1 MSLKIQADNVVKTE
15 LESRGVDSSVGVFGS
30 HHVQIGKGTPV
41 RLDVIKSA
49 KVPYAGFTEAK
60 QIMRGKAGIHQTS
73 SDVLKTLATPGSLDA
88 GKLLGLLKAQQTHL
102 NRLDKLNQLTP
113 AQKND
118 ADGLWMFTKEIENLS
133 NAELSAIYQK
143 FTSAEMDLL
152 QTALIREGQ
161 INPKA
166 NDARMAASRLFDLQA
181 LILKEVSNRVS
192 LSNLEDLR
200 TANPEDETLKDDHV
214 ALPKK
219 LSEQYGGAD
228 GTAAAST
235 YGDDMTATNLGILV
249 DVAARSATTRER
261 TGVEEAKKLQQRGLD
276 NVSTKQLG
284 DVLRSAEFTINMDPE
299 ILLGDNS
306 IIANPNAHFKNIW
319 HLADQGIK
327 PQGDGYL
334 AKRDG
339 VEHTVFPEMSKHK
352 RSSDERP
359 VYGALNVQGSKLGA
373 AMTYGHAVIV
383 LKEDVK
389 KRATYTLNDSF
400 FAAKVKI
407 TPQRRMD
414 FYRLLDGVTDWPQ
427 SLKDALLNPNT
438 QEHKDLEAWLDK
450 IEQIEDVTL
459 NESFKRNSGPGS
471 IRNHFRGAKNS
482 FDSTEDEQRFL
493 GLLIKCFG
501 DTESTRELMAT
512 HDNIESLLPQM
523 GDIRGNA
530 LARAAIDQKNGLKP
544 KAVLTDAHYIEAQI
558 QGPIV
563 PTRDIAEIRVNL
575 QDFAEDQRPAVAAKL
590 KRFQKETGIK
600 VVIQDF
606 DWSTEVNEKTNIEDN
621 VQGPFNAAHVD
632 QTALATEKEN
642 ILSHLEENVVQYTTK
657 SPRSKLTVDGEELH
671 LSGDILGQLAADF
684 TTRIDQSLAQESHN
698 SSASSIISN
707 AFNSAAFKILDNKK
721 TLLKE
726 LDGLNFANPA
736 QKKAFAQ
743 MVCNSADIDTV
754 EKMKLIHKQAT
765 LQAAAMAELAAIE
778 PPPTSEQVIARL
790 ARLSGELNADLATY
804 AATLGKNAK
813 FNFAEKCTELK
824 HISTTALTLLKN
836 AEPPVGADKLQKL
849 QSMLDSQAVRGFA
862 GQLVAM
868 SDADEFKEFPD
879 MGNVRLFAEALDF
892 IGQTLSDAV
901 GVEHKRS
908 RPYIGPLSAI
918 PKSTR
923 GAIWEISPSLA
934 DTLDQAHPAHQP
946 FPRPANPNALPQ
958 NKEGR
963 KEFLVGVLEE
973 YRQKELGK
981 AEYGRSVH
989 GRGHIVRAYIFANV
1003 FCNIL
1008 AEQGVNVDKNAVIL
1022 GISGHD
1028 LGRAGLGNDKWEA
1041 ESGDKTNAAL
1051 RERYGANTTGE
1062 PYEHEIADSI
1072 QSVEIKPPN
1081 ARKRHVPVS
1090 QTLEAQLLQSADSLD
1105 IGRTAEFDDYYF
1117 DFLRDKNGQ
1126 VSPEAKKI
1134 RDQLIQ
1140 EADFLQRL
1148 TNPLCAHRGA
1158 LQHIDQIII
1167 EETDRETEKMLTEQK
1182 EKIDN
1187 SIVEEFVNEAKEVGN
1202 EEFFN
1207 NVEDAIRNHREM
1219 FPLLSHYY
1227 LDAQ

>member
-1 MSLKIQADNVVKTE
+1 MSLKIQADTFVKSE
-15 LESRGVDSSVGVFGS
+15 LESRGIDSSVGVFGS

-73 SDVLKTLATPGSLDA
+73 LDALKTLAAPGSLDA

-118 ADGLWMFTKEIENLS
+118 TDGLWMFTKEIENLS
-133 NAELSAIYQK
+133 NTELSAIYQK

-166 NDARMAASRLFDLQA
+166 GDARMAASRLFDLQA

-200 TANPEDETLKDDHV
+200 TANPEDETLKDDHI

-228 GTAAAST
+228 GAAAAST

-261 TGVEEAKKLQQRGLD
+261 TGVEEAQKLQQRGLD
-276 NVSTKQLG
+276 NVSTKELG
-284 DVLRSAEFTINMDPE
+284 DVLRSAEFTINMDPA

-306 IIANPNAHFKNIW
+306 IIANPDAHFKNIW

-352 RSSDERP
+352 LSADERP

-427 SLKDALLNPNT
+427 SLKDALLDPNS
-438 QEHKDLEAWLDK
+438 QEHKDLEAWLNK
-450 IEQIEDVTL
+450 IEQTEDVTL
-459 NESFKRNSGPGS
+459 NESFKRNSSPSS
-471 IRNHFRGAKNS
+471 IKAHFRGAEHS
-482 FDSTEDEQRFL
+482 IDSTEDEQRFL

-501 DTESTRELMAT
+501 DTESTRELMTT
-512 HDNIESLLPQM
+512 HDNIESLLPQL

-530 LARAAIDQKNGLKP
+530 LARAAIDQKNGKKP

-575 QDFAEDQRPAVAAKL
+575 QDFAEDQRDAVAAKL

-606 DWSTEVNEKTNIEDN
+606 DWSTEVNEKNDIEDN

-632 QTALATEKEN
+632 QTVLATEKEN
-642 ILSHLEENVVQYTTK
+642 ILGHLEENVVQYITK
-657 SPRSKLTVDGEELH
+657 SPKTKLTVDGEELH
-671 LSGDILGQLAADF
+671 LSGDILGKLAADF
-684 TTRIDQSLAQESHN
+684 TTNINQSLAQKSHQ
-698 SSASSIISN
+698 SSASSIVRN
-707 AFNSAAFKILDNKK
+707 AFNDAVYKILDNKK
-721 TLLKE
+721 SLLKE

-743 MVCNSADIDTV
+743 MICNSADIDTV

-790 ARLSGELNADLATY
+790 ALLSGELDADLTAY
-804 AATLGKNAK
+804 AATLGQNAK

-849 QSMLDSQAVRGFA
+849 QSMLDSQEVRGFA

-868 SDADEFKEFPD
+868 SDANEFKELPD
-879 MGNVRLFAEALDF
+879 MGNVKLFAETLDF
-892 IGQTLSDAV
+892 IGQTLSDAA

-918 PKSTR
+918 PQSAR
-923 GAIWEISPSLA
+923 AAIREISPSLA
-934 DTLDQAHPAHQP
+934 NALDQAHPAHQP
-946 FPRPANPNALPQ
+946 FPCPANPNALPQ

-973 YRQKELGK
+973 YRQKELVYP
-981 AEYGRSVH
+981 ERGRSVH

-1003 FCNIL
+1003 FCNMY
-1008 AEQGVNVDKNAVIL
+1008 AEQGIKVDKNAVIL

-1028 LGRAGLGNDKWEA
+1028 LGRAGLGNDQWEGK
-1041 ESGDKTNAAL
+1041 SGIKTNAAL
-1051 RERYGANTTGE
+1051 RERYGENVAGQS
-1062 PYEHEIADSI
+1062 YEREIADSI
-1072 QSVEIKPPN
+1072 QSVEIKHPSG
-1081 ARKRHVPVS
+1081 RTRHVPVS
-1090 QTLEAQLLQSADSLD
+1090 QTLEAQLLQNADCLD
-1105 IGRTAEFDDYYF
+1105 IGRTAQFDDFYF

-1126 VSPEAKKI
+1126 VTPEAQAI
-1134 RDQLIQ
+1134 RDQLLK

-1148 TNPLCAHRGA
+1148 TNPLCAHRNA
-1158 LQHIDQIII
+1158 LQHIDKIII
-1167 EETDRETEKMLTEQK
+1167 EGTDRETEKVLSKQK
-1182 EKIDN
+1182 ETIDN
-1187 SIVEEFVNEAKEVGN
+1187 SIVAEFVNDAEEVSN
-1202 EEFFN
+1202 EEFFD
-1207 NVEDAIRNHREM
+1207 NVERAIREHREM
-1219 FPLLSHYY
+1219 FPLLSQYY